1 MAKKDR
7 LAVFGAGGHGRVVA
21 DAAEACDWNNVD
33 LFDDTVTSAAHG
45 PWQVRGT
52 FRCLGERLDEYE
64 GVIVAIGHNRRRLVL
79 HDELAARG
87 AALVSVVHPQAVV
100 SSYAVLEPGTF
111 IAPGAVVCIG
121 TVIRRGAIVNTGA
134 TVDHDCTIG
143 PGAHIAPGVAMSGG
157 VIVGDCSWVGV
168 GAAVKE
174 LVEIGTD
181 CMVGAGSVVIRSV
194 NSGITVVGNPARP
207 LNKD

>member
-21 DAAEACDWNNVD
+21 DAAEACGWNNVD
-33 LFDDTVTSAAHG
+33 FFDDAVTSTAHG

-52 FRCLGERLDEYE
+52 FRCLDERLDEYA
-64 GVIVAIGHNRRRLVL
+64 GVIVAIGHNRRRLAL

-100 SSYAVLEPGTF
+100 SPYAVLEPGTF
-111 IAPGAVVCIG
+111 IAPGAVVCVG

-157 VIVGDCSWVGV
+157 VTVGECSWVGV

-194 NSGITVVGNPARP
+194 DSGVTVVGNPARP